1 MVTEFKSATT
11 ENIPALQTDMNG
23 EWVFEEAVRGSVCAL
38 TSKAYRNLSHILL
51 HPSLLSLHKST
62 GSVYKVDILPQ
73 RNCFLPFTFQKVLS
87 IEHFTLLADFSTY
100 VNLAFYFAFC
110 PGWRSKTSLCVYLFL
125 SFFLSF
131 FLYLLT
137 YLFIY
142 LFIYS
147 HCNIHVNYLT

>member
-110 PGWRSKTSLCVYLFL
+110 PGWRSKTSVCVYLF

-131 FLYLLT
+131 LSLFIN
-137 YLFIY
+137 LFIY
-142 LFIYS
+142 LFTHIVIYM
-147 HCNIHVNYLT
+147 